1 MALALQAAHA
11 FADPTS
17 GSDTAEELFR
27 WGRAW
32 MAAGRIT
39 EACVT
44 FEESI
49 ALEPAIGAFLNL
61 GRCYEMSERPA
72 SALAAYEEAS
82 QRARAV
88 GALER
93 ARLAER
99 QIERIRS
106 KVSTILPRFPENE
119 EIESVRIGRRQL
131 TSAQWKAPIAVDPS
145 RYRIE
150 VTRRGDPHPHSV
162 HVLVPKAAPEAP
174 PSVITVVISFP
185 SEELDNIPPSTGT
198 TPTPVATKAP
208 KSSEPMEV
216 PAQTKNQALRT
227 TAWIGV
233 LLGTVATATGA
244 ILLVDAVNRAKG
256 SDCDEDLKCS
266 LEGLRTR
273 ADARTELSAGY
284 SVGGAG
290 LFIGVLSGITLLSTQ
305 PTVSQKIQT
314 SIVGGPG
321 GAHLSMGFQF

>member
-11 FADPTS
+11 LADPSS
-17 GSDTAEELFR
+17 GNETAEELFR
-27 WGRAW
+27 RGRAW
-32 MAAGRIT
+32 MAAGRIA

-72 SALAAYEEAS
+72 SALAPYEEAS

-88 GALER
+88 GDLER

-99 QIERIRS
+99 QLERIRS
-106 KVSTILPRFPENE
+106 KVSTILLRFPKNE
-119 EIESVRIGRRQL
+119 EIEAVRIDRRQL
-131 TSAQWKAPIAVDPS
+131 TPAQWNAPIPVDPS
-145 RYRIE
+145 RYRFE
-150 VTRRGDPHPHSV
+150 VTRRGDPRPHSI
-162 HVLVPKAAPEAP
+162 HVLVPKPAPDAP

-290 LFIGVLSGITLLSTQ
+290 LFIGTVSAIALLSTQ
-305 PTVSQKIQT
+305 STVSPKIQT
-314 SIVGGPG
+314 NIVGGPN
-321 GAHLSMGFQF
+321 GAHLSVGFQF